1 LESIV
6 PAAGHPSSVS
16 LVYERLR
23 DEIVR
28 GAQLPGAPL
37 RLHDLA
43 TAYGVSMI
51 PIREAFRRLE
61 AEGFVRIVPNK
72 GARVAELSLSE
83 MQDVYRARWLIEEDA
98 LRLAFPHITTETLER
113 ARWLSQEAL
122 RLRLANDPAAHEL
135 HREVHA
141 SLYQHANSPWLMRM
155 INLMWDH
162 AFRYR
167 LIATEQMPPGIH
179 SREHEE
185 IIDSIAEGDLEGAVV
200 HLRAHIQ
207 SSVDAVANAFMES
220 TARDEEEPAPLT
232 FAGE

>member
-1 LESIV
+1 V
-6 PAAGHPSSVS
+6 PAAGHPSSVT

-28 GAQLPGAPL
+28 GAQPPGAPL
-37 RLHDLA
+37 RLHELA
-43 TAYGVSMI
+43 NTYGVSMI

-72 GARVAELSLSE
+72 GARVAELSLDE
-83 MQDVYRARWLIEEDA
+83 MQDVYRARFLVEEDV
-98 LRLAFPHITTETLER
+98 LRLAFPHITRETLER

-122 RLRLANDPAAHEL
+122 RLRFAGDPAAHEL

-141 SLYQHANSPWLMRM
+141 SLYEHANSPWLMRVV
-155 INLMWDH
+155 NLLWDH

-167 LIATEQMPPGIH
+167 LIATEQLAPGIH

-185 IIDSIAEGDLEGAVV
+185 IIDYIEQGDLEQAVALLHV
-200 HLRAHIQ
+200 HIQ
-207 SSVDAVANAFMES
+207 SSVDAVARAFAES
-220 TARDEEEPAPLT
+220 AARAEEESSPLS
-232 FAGE
+232 FAKK